1 MTLIT
6 FIVAFIGLIVWHF
19 ARSRFLE
26 AHQRFVNC
34 VLKIVAFNAFW
45 LLMVGAMF
53 PVEVSYCVL
62 MFSGY
67 YIFAS
72 EDPKT
77 MRSRVAKVFI
87 SLAVIGFVTGLGV
100 YRFNAIQERL
110 EEESRVEMFKALQEF
125 QQANEK
131 RTPINN

>member
-1 MTLIT
+1 MMTLIT

-45 LLMVGAMF
+45 LLTVGSMF
-53 PVEVSYCVL
+53 PVEVSYCVAI
-62 MFSGY
+62 FSGY

-72 EDPKT
+72 EGSQNK
-77 MRSRVAKVFI
+77 VAKAFI
-87 SLAVIGFVTGLGV
+87 SMVAIGFMISLGI

-110 EEESRVEMFKALQEF
+110 EEERRVEMFNALEEF